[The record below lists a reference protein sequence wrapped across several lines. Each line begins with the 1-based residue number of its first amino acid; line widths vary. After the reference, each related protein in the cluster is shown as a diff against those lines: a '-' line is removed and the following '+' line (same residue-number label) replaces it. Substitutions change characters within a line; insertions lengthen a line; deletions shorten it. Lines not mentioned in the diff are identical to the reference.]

1 MNENVVID
9 LPERIDD
16 RIEDFK
22 LGAAEDEKNYTT
34 AKIKLC
40 REPETDKPL
49 LFYSQE
55 LIRNFK
61 NPFDPFGKRHLIKV
75 FTPSN
80 HQAVADTSLEGK
92 FKDTVLAHK
101 ERIVDYSPL
110 TDIHSHNMNLFIDE
124 DTAQFMD
131 DVGINVDG
139 MGEDFQSIESVSASP
154 FHEEVSYDAM
164 ELKKEL
170 HQLEGRL
177 SDVKKMMADEFEEY
191 ADPQFL
197 TDAEF
202 NERLAKENISSN
214 LSQKYLILKEKI
226 ERVRSQLGELSSAV
240 FSEISTIIK
249 LPKAME
255 VKDELFIF

>member
-1 MNENVVID
+1 MNENFVID

-22 LGAAEDEKNYTT
+22 LGAAEDEKNFIA

-40 REPETDKPL
+40 REPETNKPL

-61 NPFDPFGKRHLIKV
+61 DPLDPFSKRHLIKV

-80 HQAVADTSLEGK
+80 HQAVADTSLESK

-110 TDIHSHNMNLFIDE
+110 TDIHSHDMNLFIDE

-131 DVGINVDG
+131 DVGINVEG

-154 FHEEVSYDAM
+154 FHEEVSFDAM

-170 HQLEGRL
+170 HQLNARL
-177 SDVKKMMADEFEEY
+177 SDVKTMMADEFEEY
-191 ADPQFL
+191 IDPQLL
-197 TDAEF
+197 TDSEF

-249 LPKAME
+249 LPKTME
-255 VKDELFIF
+255 VKDDLFMF

>member
-1 MNENVVID
+1 MNENVIID
-9 LPERIDD
+9 IPERLDD
-16 RIEDFK
+16 QIENFK
-22 LGAAEDEKNYTT
+22 LSAAEDEKNYTT

-40 REPETDKPL
+40 REPETNKPL

-61 NPFDPFGKRHLIKV
+61 DPFDPFGKRHLIKV

-80 HQAVADTSLEGK
+80 HQAVADTSLESK

-101 ERIVDYSPL
+101 DRIVDYSPL

-154 FHEEVSYDAM
+154 FHEEVSYDSM
-164 ELKKEL
+164 HLKRELRS
-170 HQLEGRL
+170 LEIKL
-177 SDVKKMMADEFEEY
+177 SDVKRMMSDEFEEY
-191 ADPQFL
+191 ADPQII
-197 TDAEF
+197 TDEEF
-202 NERLAKENISSN
+202 NERLARENISSS
-214 LSQKYLILKEKI
+214 LTQDYLATKEQI
-226 ERVRSQLGELSSAV
+226 ERLKSQLGELSSAV
-240 FSEISTIIK
+240 FSEISTKIK
-249 LPKAME
+249 LPKALE
-255 VKDELFIF
+255 VNNGLYMF

>member
-1 MNENVVID
+1 MNENFVID

-61 NPFDPFGKRHLIKV
+61 DPYDPFGKRHLIKV

-80 HQAVADTSLEGK
+80 HQAVADTSLESK

-101 ERIVDYSPL
+101 DRILDYSPL
-110 TDIHSHNMNLFIDE
+110 TDIHSHDMNLFIDE

-170 HQLEGRL
+170 HALEERL
-177 SDVKKMMADEFEEY
+177 TDVKRIMADEFEEY
-191 ADPQFL
+191 TDPHLL
-197 TDAEF
+197 TDSEF
-202 NERLAKENISSN
+202 NEKLAMEKISSS

-226 ERVRSQLGELSSAV
+226 ERVKSQLGELSSAV

-249 LPKAME
+249 LPKAMN
-255 VKDELFIF
+255 VKDDLFMF

>member
-1 MNENVVID
+1 MNDNFVID
-9 LPERIDD
+9 SPERIDD
-16 RIEDFK
+16 RIEDFR
-22 LGAAEDEKNYTT
+22 LSAAEDEKNYTT

-55 LIRNFK
+55 LVRNFK
-61 NPFDPFGKRHLIKV
+61 DLYDPFSKRHLIKV

-101 ERIVDYSPL
+101 DQILDYSPL
-110 TDIHSHNMNLFIDE
+110 TDIHSHDMNLFIDE

-131 DVGINVDG
+131 DVGINVEG

-164 ELKKEL
+164 ELKREL
-170 HQLEGRL
+170 HLLEERL
-177 SDVKKMMADEFEEY
+177 SDVKRMMAEEFDEY
-191 ADPQFL
+191 ADPHLL
-197 TDAEF
+197 TGEEF
-202 NERLAKENISSN
+202 NERLAKENISSS
-214 LSQKYLILKEKI
+214 LSQDYLMAKEKI
-226 ERVRSQLGELSSAV
+226 ERVKSQLGELSSAV
-240 FSEISTIIK
+240 FKEVSTIIK
-249 LPKAME
+249 LPKAMV
-255 VKDELFIF
+255 VKDDLFIF

>member
-1 MNENVVID
+1 MNENFVID

-34 AKIKLC
+34 SKIKLC

-61 NPFDPFGKRHLIKV
+61 DPHDPFFKRHLIKV

-80 HQAVADTSLEGK
+80 HQAVADTSLESK

-101 ERIVDYSPL
+101 DRIVDYSPL
-110 TDIHSHNMNLFIDE
+110 TDIHSHDMNLFIDE

-170 HQLEGRL
+170 HQLEERL
-177 SDVKKMMADEFEEY
+177 TDIKKMMADEFEEY
-191 ADPQFL
+191 TDPQLL
-197 TDAEF
+197 TESEF
-202 NERLAKENISSN
+202 NEKLAMENISSN
-214 LSQKYLILKEKI
+214 LSQKYLILKEMI
-226 ERVRSQLGELSSAV
+226 EMVRSQLGELSSAV

-255 VKDELFIF
+255 VKDELFMF

>member
-1 MNENVVID
+1 MNENFIID

-22 LGAAEDEKNYTT
+22 LGAAEEEKNYTT

-40 REPETDKPL
+40 REPETDRPL

-55 LIRNFK
+55 LVRNFK
-61 NPFDPFGKRHLIKV
+61 DPYDPFSKRHLIKV

-101 ERIVDYSPL
+101 DRILDYSPL
-110 TDIHSHNMNLFIDE
+110 TDIHSHDMNLFIDE

-131 DVGINVDG
+131 DVGINVEG

-164 ELKKEL
+164 ELKREL
-170 HQLEGRL
+170 HSLE
-177 SDVKKMMADEFEEY
+177 
-191 ADPQFL
+191 
-197 TDAEF
+197 
-202 NERLAKENISSN
+202 ERL
-214 LSQKYLILKEKI
+214 
-226 ERVRSQLGELSSAV
+226 
-240 FSEISTIIK
+240 
-249 LPKAME
+249 
-255 VKDELFIF
+255 

>member
-1 MNENVVID
+1 MNENFVID

-22 LGAAEDEKNYTT
+22 LGAAEDEKNFTA

-61 NPFDPFGKRHLIKV
+61 DPHDPFGKRHLIKV

-80 HQAVADTSLEGK
+80 HQAVADTSLESK

-101 ERIVDYSPL
+101 EKIVDYSPL
-110 TDIHSHNMNLFIDE
+110 TDIHSHDMNLFIDE

-170 HQLEGRL
+170 HSLEGRL
-177 SDVKKMMADEFEEY
+177 SDVKRMMADEFEEY
-191 ADPQFL
+191 ADPQLL
-197 TDAEF
+197 TDGEF
-202 NERLAKENISSN
+202 NERLAKENISSS
-214 LSQKYLILKEKI
+214 LTQDYLIVKEKM
-226 ERVRSQLGELSSAV
+226 ERVKTQLGELSSAV

-249 LPKAME
+249 LPNAME
-255 VKDELFIF
+255 LKEELFMF

>member
-1 MNENVVID
+1 MNENFVID
-9 LPERIDD
+9 LPDRIDD

-22 LGAAEDEKNYTT
+22 LGAEEDEKNYTT
-34 AKIKLC
+34 SKIKLC

-61 NPFDPFGKRHLIKV
+61 DPHDPFGKRHLIKV

-80 HQAVADTSLEGK
+80 HQAVADTSLESK

-101 ERIVDYSPL
+101 DRIIDYSPL
-110 TDIHSHNMNLFIDE
+110 TDIHSHDMNLFIDE

-154 FHEEVSYDAM
+154 FHEEVSFDAM

-170 HQLEGRL
+170 HLLEGRL
-177 SDVKKMMADEFEEY
+177 SEVKRMMADDFEEY
-191 ADPQFL
+191 TDPQLL
-197 TDAEF
+197 TNEEF
-202 NERLAKENISSN
+202 NERLPKENISSSLTQRY
-214 LSQKYLILKEKI
+214 LSTIEQISRLK
-226 ERVRSQLGELSSAV
+226 SQLGELSSAV
-240 FSEISTIIK
+240 FNEVSTIIK

-255 VKDELFIF
+255 VKDDLFMF

>member
-1 MNENVVID
+1 MNENFVID

-22 LGAAEDEKNYTT
+22 LGAAEDEKNYT
-34 AKIKLC
+34 ASKIKLC
-40 REPETDKPL
+40 REPETEKPL

-61 NPFDPFGKRHLIKV
+61 DPHDPFGKRHLIKV
-75 FTPSN
+75 FTPAN
-80 HQAVADTSLEGK
+80 HQAVADTSLESK

-110 TDIHSHNMNLFIDE
+110 TDIHSHDMNLFIDE

-154 FHEEVSYDAM
+154 FHEEVSFDAM

-170 HQLEGRL
+170 HALEGRIM
-177 SDVKKMMADEFEEY
+177 DVKKMMADEFEEY
-191 ADPQFL
+191 TDPQL
-197 TDAEF
+197 LSGSEF
-202 NERLAKENISSN
+202 NERLTRENISSN
-214 LSQKYLILKEKI
+214 LTQDYLILKEKI
-226 ERVRSQLGELSSAV
+226 GNVKSQLGELSSAV

-255 VKDELFIF
+255 LKEELFMF

>member
-1 MNENVVID
+1 MDENFVID
-9 LPERIDD
+9 SPERIDD

-40 REPETDKPL
+40 REPETDRPL

-55 LIRNFK
+55 LVRNFK
-61 NPFDPFGKRHLIKV
+61 DPSDPFSKRHLIKV
-75 FTPSN
+75 FTHSN
-80 HQAVADTSLEGK
+80 LQAVADTSLEGK

-101 ERIVDYSPL
+101 NRIVDYSPL
-110 TDIHSHNMNLFIDE
+110 TDIHSHDMNLFIDE

-139 MGEDFQSIESVSASP
+139 MGEDFRSIESVSASP
-154 FHEEVSYDAM
+154 FHEEISYDAM

-170 HQLEGRL
+170 HTLERRL
-177 SDVKKMMADEFEEY
+177 SDVKRKMAEEFEEY
-191 ADPQFL
+191 VDPEYL
-197 TDAEF
+197 TDGEF
-202 NERLAKENISSN
+202 NERLSKENISSS
-214 LSQKYLILKEKI
+214 LTQDYLIVKEKI
-226 ERVRSQLGELSSAV
+226 ERVKSQLGELSSAV
-240 FSEISTIIK
+240 FKEVSTIIK

-255 VKDELFIF
+255 VDEGLFIF

>member
-9 LPERIDD
+9 IPERIDD
-16 RIEDFK
+16 QIESFK
-22 LGAAEDEKNYTT
+22 LSAAEDEKNYTT

-49 LFYSQE
+49 LFYTQE
-55 LIRNFK
+55 LSRNFK
-61 NPFDPFGKRHLIKV
+61 DPRDPFGKRHLIKV

-80 HQAVADTSLEGK
+80 HQAVADLSLESK

-101 ERIVDYSPL
+101 DRIVDYSPL

-124 DTAQFMD
+124 DTAEFMS

-139 MGEDFQSIESVSASP
+139 MGEDFQSIQSVTASP

-170 HQLEGRL
+170 HALEKRL
-177 SDVKKMMADEFEEY
+177 SDVKRMMADEFEEY
-191 ADPQFL
+191 TDPKL
-197 TDAEF
+197 LSDGEL
-202 NERLAKENISSN
+202 NERLAKENISSS

-226 ERVRSQLGELSSAV
+226 ERVKAQLGELSSAV
-240 FSEISTIIK
+240 FTEISTKIK
-249 LPKAME
+249 LPKALE
-255 VKDELFIF
+255 VNDGLFAF

>member
-1 MNENVVID
+1 MNENFIID

-22 LGAAEDEKNYTT
+22 LGAAEDEKNFTT

-40 REPETDKPL
+40 REPETNKPL

-61 NPFDPFGKRHLIKV
+61 DPHDPFGKRHLIKV

-80 HQAVADTSLEGK
+80 HQAVADTSLESK

-101 ERIVDYSPL
+101 DRIVDYSPL
-110 TDIHSHNMNLFIDE
+110 TDIHSHDMNLFIDE

-154 FHEEVSYDAM
+154 FHEEVSFDAM

-170 HQLEGRL
+170 HALEGRL
-177 SDVKKMMADEFEEY
+177 SDVKTMMADEFEEY
-191 ADPQFL
+191 ADPL
-197 TDAEF
+197 LLSDSEF
-202 NERLAKENISSN
+202 NERLAKENISSS
-214 LSQKYLILKEKI
+214 LSQKYLILSEKI
-226 ERVRSQLGELSSAV
+226 ENVKSQLGELSSAV
-240 FSEISTIIK
+240 FSEVSTIIK

-255 VKDELFIF
+255 IKKEIFMF

>member
-1 MNENVVID
+1 MNENFIID

-61 NPFDPFGKRHLIKV
+61 DPYDPFSKRHLIKV
-75 FTPSN
+75 LTPSN

-101 ERIVDYSPL
+101 DRILDYSPL
-110 TDIHSHNMNLFIDE
+110 TDIHSHDMNLFIDE

-131 DVGINVDG
+131 DVGINVEG

-170 HQLEGRL
+170 HALEGRL
-177 SDVKKMMADEFEEY
+177 SDIKRMMADEFEEY
-191 ADPQFL
+191 VDPQML
-197 TDAEF
+197 TDEEF
-202 NERLAKENISSN
+202 NERLAKENISSS
-214 LSQKYLILKEKI
+214 LSQDYLIVKEKI
-226 ERVRSQLGELSSAV
+226 DRVRSQLGELSSAV

-249 LPKAME
+249 LPKAMD
-255 VKDELFIF
+255 VKDELFMF

>member
-1 MNENVVID
+1 MNENFVID
-9 LPERIDD
+9 LPNRIDD
-16 RIEDFK
+16 RVEDFK

-34 AKIKLC
+34 SKIKLC

-61 NPFDPFGKRHLIKV
+61 DPRDPFSKRHLIKV

-110 TDIHSHNMNLFIDE
+110 TDIHSHDMNLFIDE

-131 DVGINVDG
+131 DVGMNVDG

-170 HQLEGRL
+170 HQLEGRI
-177 SDVKKMMADEFEEY
+177 SDVKRMMADEFDEY
-191 ADPQFL
+191 SDPQFL
-197 TDAEF
+197 TDGEF
-202 NERLAKENISSN
+202 NERLTKENISSSLTQRY
-214 LSQKYLILKEKI
+214 LSTIEEISRLK
-226 ERVRSQLGELSSAV
+226 SQLGDLSSAV
-240 FSEISTIIK
+240 FSEVSTKIK
-249 LPKAME
+249 LPKAMDMKNE
-255 VKDELFIF
+255 IFMF

>member
-1 MNENVVID
+1 MNENFIID

-61 NPFDPFGKRHLIKV
+61 DPYDPFGKRHLIKV

-80 HQAVADTSLEGK
+80 HQAVADTSLESK

-101 ERIVDYSPL
+101 DKIMDYSPL
-110 TDIHSHNMNLFIDE
+110 TDIHSHDMNLFIDE

-131 DVGINVDG
+131 DIGINVEG

-154 FHEEVSYDAM
+154 FHEEVSYDTM

-170 HQLEGRL
+170 HLLEERL
-177 SDVKKMMADEFEEY
+177 SDVKRMMADEFEEY
-191 ADPQFL
+191 TDPQLL
-197 TDAEF
+197 TDSEF
-202 NERLAKENISSN
+202 NEKLANENISSN
-214 LSQKYLILKEKI
+214 LNQKYLILKEKI
-226 ERVRSQLGELSSAV
+226 EKVRSQLGELSSAV

-255 VKDELFIF
+255 VKDELFMF

>member
-1 MNENVVID
+1 MNENFVID

-40 REPETDKPL
+40 REPETNKPL

-55 LIRNFK
+55 LNRNFK
-61 NPFDPFGKRHLIKV
+61 DPYDPFGKRHLIKV

-101 ERIVDYSPL
+101 ERILDYSPL
-110 TDIHSHNMNLFIDE
+110 TDIHSHDMNLFIDE

-154 FHEEVSYDAM
+154 FHEEVSFDAM

-170 HQLEGRL
+170 HALEERI
-177 SDVKKMMADEFEEY
+177 SDVKRMMADEFEEFT
-191 ADPQFL
+191 DPQLL
-197 TDAEF
+197 TDSEF
-202 NERLAKENISSN
+202 NEKLALEKISSN

-249 LPKAME
+249 LPKAMK
-255 VKDELFIF
+255 VNDELFMF

>member
-1 MNENVVID
+1 MNENFVID

-22 LGAAEDEKNYTT
+22 LSAAEEEKNYTT

-40 REPETDKPL
+40 REPETDRPL

-61 NPFDPFGKRHLIKV
+61 DPFDPFGKRHLIKV

-101 ERIVDYSPL
+101 DRIVDYSPL
-110 TDIHSHNMNLFIDE
+110 TDIHSQNMNLFIDE
-124 DTAQFMD
+124 ETAQFMD
-131 DVGINVDG
+131 DVGINVEG
-139 MGEDFQSIESVSASP
+139 MGEDFRSIESVTASP

-170 HQLEGRL
+170 HLLEERL
-177 SDVKKMMADEFEEY
+177 SDVKRMMADEFEDY
-191 ADPQFL
+191 TDPEIL
-197 TDAEF
+197 SDGEF
-202 NERLAKENISSN
+202 DTRLANENISSS
-214 LSQKYLILKEKI
+214 LSHEYLTVKEDF
-226 ERVRSQLGELSSAV
+226 ERVKSQLGELSSAV
-240 FSEISTIIK
+240 FSEVSTLIK
-249 LPKAME
+249 LPKAIDVTDDM
-255 VKDELFIF
+255 FIF

>member
-1 MNENVVID
+1 MNDNFVID
-9 LPERIDD
+9 SPERIDD
-16 RIEDFK
+16 RIEDFR
-22 LGAAEDEKNYTT
+22 LSAAEDEKNYTT

-55 LIRNFK
+55 LVRNFK
-61 NPFDPFGKRHLIKV
+61 DPYDPFSKRHLIKV

-101 ERIVDYSPL
+101 DQILDYSPL
-110 TDIHSHNMNLFIDE
+110 TDIHSHDMNLFIDE

-131 DVGINVDG
+131 DVGINVEG

-164 ELKKEL
+164 ELKREL
-170 HQLEGRL
+170 HLLEERL
-177 SDVKKMMADEFEEY
+177 SDVKRMMAEEFDEY
-191 ADPQFL
+191 ADPHLL
-197 TDAEF
+197 TGEEF
-202 NERLAKENISSN
+202 NERLAKENISSS
-214 LSQKYLILKEKI
+214 LSQDYLMAKEKI
-226 ERVRSQLGELSSAV
+226 ERVKSQLGELSSAV
-240 FSEISTIIK
+240 FKEVSTIIK
-249 LPKAME
+249 LPKAMV
-255 VKDELFIF
+255 VKDDLFIF

>member
-1 MNENVVID
+1 MNENFVID

-16 RIEDFK
+16 RVEDFK

-61 NPFDPFGKRHLIKV
+61 DPFDPFGKRHLIKV

-80 HQAVADTSLEGK
+80 HQAVADTSLESK

-101 ERIVDYSPL
+101 DRIIDYSPL
-110 TDIHSHNMNLFIDE
+110 TDIHSHDMNLFIDE

-131 DVGINVDG
+131 DVGINVEG

-170 HQLEGRL
+170 HQLEERL
-177 SDVKKMMADEFEEY
+177 TDIKRMMADEFEEY
-191 ADPQFL
+191 TDPQLL
-197 TDAEF
+197 TDEEF
-202 NERLAKENISSN
+202 NERLAKENISSS
-214 LSQKYLILKEKI
+214 LTQDYLIVKEKI
-226 ERVRSQLGELSSAV
+226 ESVRSQLGELSAAV
-240 FSEISTIIK
+240 FSEVSTKIK
-249 LPKAME
+249 LPKALE
-255 VKDELFIF
+255 VNDGLFAF

>member
-1 MNENVVID
+1 MNENFIID

-22 LGAAEDEKNYTT
+22 LSAAEEEKNYTT

-55 LIRNFK
+55 LVRNFK
-61 NPFDPFGKRHLIKV
+61 ERHDPFSKRHLIKV

-110 TDIHSHNMNLFIDE
+110 TDIHSQNMNLFIDE
-124 DTAQFMD
+124 DSAQFMD
-131 DVGINVDG
+131 DVGINVEG
-139 MGEDFQSIESVSASP
+139 MGEDFRSIESVSASP

-170 HQLEGRL
+170 NLLEGKL
-177 SDVKKMMADEFEEY
+177 SDVKRMMADEFEEY
-191 ADPQFL
+191 TDPQLL
-197 TDAEF
+197 TDGEF
-202 NERLAKENISSN
+202 NERLANENISSS
-214 LSQKYLILKEKI
+214 LSQDYLTVVEKI
-226 ERVRSQLGELSSAV
+226 ERVKSQLGELSSAV
-240 FSEISTIIK
+240 FKEVSTIIK
-249 LPKAME
+249 LPKAMKVNE
-255 VKDELFIF
+255 KLFMF

>member
-1 MNENVVID
+1 MNENFIID

-40 REPETDKPL
+40 REPETERPL

-61 NPFDPFGKRHLIKV
+61 DPYDPFGKRHLIKV

-80 HQAVADTSLEGK
+80 HQAVADTSLESK

-101 ERIVDYSPL
+101 DKILDYSPL
-110 TDIHSHNMNLFIDE
+110 TDIHSHDMNLFIDE

-154 FHEEVSYDAM
+154 FHEEVSYNAM

-170 HQLEGRL
+170 HSLEGRL
-177 SDVKKMMADEFEEY
+177 SDVKRMMADKFEEY
-191 ADPQFL
+191 TDPQLL
-197 TDAEF
+197 TDTEF
-202 NERLAKENISSN
+202 KERLAKENISSN

-226 ERVRSQLGELSSAV
+226 ERVKSQLGELSSAV
-240 FSEISTIIK
+240 FSEVSSIIK

-255 VKDELFIF
+255 VKEELFMF

>member
-1 MNENVVID
+1 MNENFVID

-40 REPETDKPL
+40 REPETDRPL

-61 NPFDPFGKRHLIKV
+61 DPYDPFGKRHLIKV

-101 ERIVDYSPL
+101 DRILDYSPL
-110 TDIHSHNMNLFIDE
+110 TDIHSHDMNLFIDE

-131 DVGINVDG
+131 DVGINVEG

-154 FHEEVSYDAM
+154 FHEEVSNDAM

-170 HQLEGRL
+170 HLLEGRL
-177 SDVKKMMADEFEEY
+177 SDVKRMMVDEFEEY
-191 ADPQFL
+191 TDPQLL
-197 TDAEF
+197 TDSEF
-202 NERLAKENISSN
+202 NEKLANENISSN
-214 LSQKYLILKEKI
+214 LNQKYLILKEKI
-226 ERVRSQLGELSSAV
+226 DRVKSQLGELSSAV
-240 FSEISTIIK
+240 FSEISTLIK

>member
-1 MNENVVID
+1 MNNNFIID

-61 NPFDPFGKRHLIKV
+61 DPYDPFGKRHLIKV

-80 HQAVADTSLEGK
+80 HQAVADTSLESK

-101 ERIVDYSPL
+101 DRILDYSPL
-110 TDIHSHNMNLFIDE
+110 TDIHSHDMNLFIDE

-170 HQLEGRL
+170 HALEERL
-177 SDVKKMMADEFEEY
+177 TDVKRIMADEFEEY
-191 ADPQFL
+191 TDPHLL
-197 TDAEF
+197 TDSEF
-202 NERLAKENISSN
+202 NEKLAMEKISSS

-226 ERVRSQLGELSSAV
+226 ERVKSQLGELSSAV

-249 LPKAME
+249 LPKAMN
-255 VKDELFIF
+255 VKDDLFMF

>member
-1 MNENVVID
+1 MNENFVID

-22 LGAAEDEKNYTT
+22 LSAAEEEKNYTT

-40 REPETDKPL
+40 REPETDRPL

-61 NPFDPFGKRHLIKV
+61 DPYDPFGKRHLIKV

-101 ERIVDYSPL
+101 DRILDYSPL
-110 TDIHSHNMNLFIDE
+110 TDIHSQNMNLFIDE

-131 DVGINVDG
+131 DVGINVEG
-139 MGEDFQSIESVSASP
+139 MGEDFRSIESISATP

-170 HQLEGRL
+170 HALEERI
-177 SDVKKMMADEFEEY
+177 SDVKRMMADEFEEY
-191 ADPQFL
+191 TDPQLL
-197 TDAEF
+197 TESEF
-202 NERLAKENISSN
+202 NERLAMENISSN
-214 LSQKYLILKEKI
+214 LSQEYLTVKEKI
-226 ERVRSQLGELSSAV
+226 ERVKSQLGELSSAV
-240 FSEISTIIK
+240 FSEVSTLIK
-249 LPKAME
+249 LPKAIDVTDDM
-255 VKDELFIF
+255 FIF

>member
-9 LPERIDD
+9 IPERIDD
-16 RIEDFK
+16 QIESFK
-22 LGAAEDEKNYTT
+22 LSAAEDEKNYTT

-49 LFYSQE
+49 LFYTQE
-55 LIRNFK
+55 LSRNFK
-61 NPFDPFGKRHLIKV
+61 DPRDPFGKRHLIKV

-80 HQAVADTSLEGK
+80 HQAVADLSLESK

-101 ERIVDYSPL
+101 DRIVDYSPL

-124 DTAQFMD
+124 DTAEFMS

-139 MGEDFQSIESVSASP
+139 MGEDFQSIQSVTASP

-170 HQLEGRL
+170 HALEKRL
-177 SDVKKMMADEFEEY
+177 SDVKRMMADEFEEY
-191 ADPQFL
+191 TDPQVL
-197 TDAEF
+197 SDGEF
-202 NERLAKENISSN
+202 NERLAKENISSS

-226 ERVRSQLGELSSAV
+226 ERVKAQLGELSSAV
-240 FSEISTIIK
+240 FTEISTKIK
-249 LPKAME
+249 LPKALE
-255 VKDELFIF
+255 VNDGLFAF

>member
-1 MNENVVID
+1 MNENFIID

-22 LGAAEDEKNYTT
+22 LGAAEDEKNYTA

-61 NPFDPFGKRHLIKV
+61 DPYDPFGKRHLIKV

-101 ERIVDYSPL
+101 DRIIDYSPL
-110 TDIHSHNMNLFIDE
+110 TDIHSHDMNLFIDE

-131 DVGINVDG
+131 DVGINVEG

-170 HQLEGRL
+170 HALEQKL

-191 ADPQFL
+191 TDPQLL
-197 TDAEF
+197 TDSEF
-202 NERLAKENISSN
+202 NERLAKEKISSD

-226 ERVRSQLGELSSAV
+226 ERIKSQLGELSTAV
-240 FSEISTIIK
+240 FSEVSTLIK

-255 VKDELFIF
+255 VKDDLFIF

>member
-9 LPERIDD
+9 LPERIDE

-22 LGAAEDEKNYTT
+22 LSAAEDEKNYTT

-55 LIRNFK
+55 LARNFK
-61 NPFDPFGKRHLIKV
+61 EPQDLFGKRHLIKV

-101 ERIVDYSPL
+101 ESIVDYSPL
-110 TDIHSHNMNLFIDE
+110 TDIHSRNMNLFIDE

-154 FHEEVSYDAM
+154 FHEELSFDVMQLKM
-164 ELKKEL
+164 ELKKF
-170 HQLEGRL
+170 EGRL
-177 SDVKKMMADEFEEY
+177 SDVKRIMSDEFEVF

-197 TDAEF
+197 TDEEF
-202 NERLAKENISSN
+202 DEKLAKENISSS
-214 LSQKYLILKEKI
+214 LTQEYLVTKEKI
-226 ERVRSQLGELSSAV
+226 ERVKSQLGELSSAV
-240 FSEISTIIK
+240 FSEVSTKIK
-249 LPKAME
+249 LPKKME
-255 VKDELFIF
+255 VNNGLFML

>member
-1 MNENVVID
+1 MNQNFVID

-22 LGAAEDEKNYTT
+22 LGAAEEEKNFTT

-61 NPFDPFGKRHLIKV
+61 DPRDPFGKRHLIKV

-80 HQAVADTSLEGK
+80 HQAVADTSLESK

-101 ERIVDYSPL
+101 DRIVDYSPL
-110 TDIHSHNMNLFIDE
+110 TDIHSHDMNLFIDE

-131 DVGINVDG
+131 DVGINVEG
-139 MGEDFQSIESVSASP
+139 MGEDFQSVESVSASP
-154 FHEEVSYDAM
+154 FHEEVSYDSM

-170 HQLEGRL
+170 HALEARL
-177 SDVKKMMADEFEEY
+177 SDIKRMMADDFEEY
-191 ADPQFL
+191 TDPQLL
-197 TDAEF
+197 TNEEF
-202 NERLAKENISSN
+202 NERLAKENISVGLTQQY
-214 LSQKYLILKEKI
+214 LSVKEQINRLKSE
-226 ERVRSQLGELSSAV
+226 LGELSSAV
-240 FSEISTIIK
+240 FSEVSTKIK
-249 LPKAME
+249 LPKALDM
-255 VKDELFIF
+255 KNELFMF

>member
-9 LPERIDD
+9 LPERIED

-22 LGAAEDEKNYTT
+22 LGAAEDEKNYTS

-40 REPETDKPL
+40 REPETNNPL

-61 NPFDPFGKRHLIKV
+61 DPRDPFGKRHLIKV

-80 HQAVADTSLEGK
+80 HQAVADTSLESK

-101 ERIVDYSPL
+101 DRIVDYSPL
-110 TDIHSHNMNLFIDE
+110 TDIHSHDMNLFIDE

-164 ELKKEL
+164 ELKKGL
-170 HQLEGRL
+170 RSLEIKL
-177 SDVKKMMADEFEEY
+177 SDVKRLMADEFEEY
-191 ADPQFL
+191 TDPQLL
-197 TDAEF
+197 TDEEF
-202 NERLAKENISSN
+202 NERLAKENISSSLTQDY
-214 LSQKYLILKEKI
+214 LSTIEQISRLK
-226 ERVRSQLGELSSAV
+226 SQLGELSSAV
-240 FSEISTIIK
+240 FSEISTKIK
-249 LPKAME
+249 LPKAI
-255 VKDELFIF
+255 ELNDNLFMF

>member
-1 MNENVVID
+1 MNENFVID

-22 LGAAEDEKNYTT
+22 LGAAEEEKNYTT

-40 REPETDKPL
+40 REPETDRPL

-61 NPFDPFGKRHLIKV
+61 DPFDPFGKRHLIKV

-80 HQAVADTSLEGK
+80 HQAVADTSLESK
-92 FKDTVLAHK
+92 FKAPVLAHK
-101 ERIVDYSPL
+101 EKILDYSPL
-110 TDIHSHNMNLFIDE
+110 TDIHSHDMNLFIDE

-170 HQLEGRL
+170 HTLEKRL
-177 SDVKKMMADEFEEY
+177 SDVRRMMADEFDEY
-191 ADPQFL
+191 TDPQLL
-197 TDAEF
+197 TDEEF
-202 NERLAKENISSN
+202 NERLAHENISSSLTQRY
-214 LSQKYLILKEKI
+214 LSAIEEIRRLK
-226 ERVRSQLGELSSAV
+226 SQLGELSSAV
-240 FSEISTIIK
+240 FTEISTKIK
-249 LPKAME
+249 LPKAIE
-255 VKDELFIF
+255 VKDDLFMF